1 MCIFSR
7 QLAVQVRA
15 NALAPWVAL
24 TENVVETTAECNAT
38 VAHVVS
44 RHQPS
49 GQMPGIRSLRMHNR
63 WWVWRERKGGFGDT
77 TKTLENAGLRKS
89 KQKRILKKWS
99 QKIKHTISK
108 SWVSN
113 IKGRSR
119 WRGSAGCLLHL
130 AFRRSPLTSEK
141 VAGGRQA
148 SGTVHREMQWAGQ
161 RRKRKSFL
169 LKNWFPFWW
178 LCSSLPQIP
187 QRKY

>member
-1 MCIFSR
+1 MITLNIENMCIFSR
-7 QLAVQVRA
+7 QLEVQVRA

-49 GQMPGIRSLRMHNR
+49 GQMPGIRSLRMQNR

-141 VAGGRQA
+141 VAGGR
-148 SGTVHREMQWAGQ
+148 
-161 RRKRKSFL
+161 
-169 LKNWFPFWW
+169 
-178 LCSSLPQIP
+178 
-187 QRKY
+187 